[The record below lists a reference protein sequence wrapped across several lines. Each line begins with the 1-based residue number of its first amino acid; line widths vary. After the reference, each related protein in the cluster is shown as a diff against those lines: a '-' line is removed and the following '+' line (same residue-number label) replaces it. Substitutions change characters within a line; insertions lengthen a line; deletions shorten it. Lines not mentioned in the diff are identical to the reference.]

1 MRSRNGATMFFHW
14 CPSFHPFGFP
24 TAVKQTLIDT
34 KMVKKGNIIA
44 TDSPPNFLL
53 YKKVNVYL
61 LHLYWKKPNQTN
73 NKNR

>member
-1 MRSRNGATMFFHW
+1 MTKSCYNMIFF
-14 CPSFHPFGFP
+14 
-24 TAVKQTLIDT
+24 TLIIKESHK